1 MAKLLERLATL
12 RHPTP
17 CPPTLAGLGPA
28 LRWAVRDN
36 LRQLLNLLAAY
47 KRDRLEALG
56 TPDRLLGL
64 LRRDRRSR

>member
-1 MAKLLERLATL
+1 MGKLLERLAAL
-12 RHPTP
+12 RQPTP
-17 CPPTLAGLGPA
+17 CPPTRAGVGPA

-47 KRDRLEALG
+47 RKDRMEALG

-64 LRRDRRSR
+64 LRRDRR

>member
-1 MAKLLERLATL
+1 MGKLLERLEAL
-12 RHPTP
+12 RQPTP
-17 CPPTLAGLGPA
+17 CPPTRAGLRPA

-47 KRDRLEALG
+47 KWDRAEALA

-64 LRRDRRSR
+64 LRRDRR